1 MDAAR
6 FACFLRI
13 GINTGFAL
21 IIIRRIISLQM
32 FGIGLVEVLAKIKE
46 KQQN

>member
-1 MDAAR
+1 MEKEKGQAA
-6 FACFLRI
+6 LEYL
-13 GINTGFAL
+13 TTYGFAL